1 MTYESVMYIF
11 KDYIASSEMI
21 DVLNSKW
28 GYLFAYVDMTF
39 AQSSGMVDP
48 EITLCE
54 TPEKLYDEL
63 KNSLIEDESAKIYAE
78 KRRNKSDSEWDE
90 DRELEL
96 ASECA
101 EEIIN
106 MYLAIRE
113 QELTSTDKKISLKT
127 EIPIKEIKP
136 IKHVSLE
143 QFLKSMEEKT
153 TNKAIE

>member
-54 TPEKLYDEL
+54 NRKNYMTNL
-63 KNSLIEDESAKIYAE
+63 K
-78 KRRNKSDSEWDE
+78 
-90 DRELEL
+90 
-96 ASECA
+96 
-101 EEIIN
+101 
-106 MYLAIRE
+106 
-113 QELTSTDKKISLKT
+113 
-127 EIPIKEIKP
+127 IP
-136 IKHVSLE
+136 L
-143 QFLKSMEEKT
+143 
-153 TNKAIE
+153 